1 MKTLLSLLLTL
12 GVPKWA
18 IVMALA
24 ALATWAAPKVFG
36 EIERDRAR
44 RVVKAA
50 RLDPEPKRAEADAR
64 ALELA
69 GQDHK
74 ALVLLAEEAMD
85 NGRRALVDQVLA
97 RLLAGGLPP
106 AQLARLEDRR
116 YGPLPALPAEAALRV
131 ASLLE
136 RNQVEEAGRLASRAV
151 RRWPGEEQLR
161 ELAARCVV

>member
-1 MKTLLSLLLTL
+1 MKALLTLLLTV

-24 ALATWAAPKVFG
+24 ALVAWAAPRVMG
-36 EIERDRAR
+36 DLERDRAR

-50 RLDPEPKRAEADAR
+50 RLDPEPKRALADAR

-69 GQDHK
+69 GQDQK

-85 NGRRALVDQVLA
+85 NGRRALFDQVFEQL
-97 RLLAGGLPP
+97 RVGGLDP
-106 AQLARLEDRR
+106 AQLVRLEDRR
-116 YGPLPALPAEAALRV
+116 YGPLPALPAEAALRI

-136 RNQVEEAGRLASRAV
+136 RNQVDEARRLAGRAV
-151 RRWPGEEQLR
+151 RRWPGEAELR
-161 ELAARCVV
+161 ELAERTTV